1 MRTPRGFTLIAVM
14 WFAALVLTATLATHG
29 LVGAVRHRLAHHR
42 AELAASSM
50 AVSGADY
57 AQAMLASGRWSS
69 PRSFTSPDLDRGGF
83 FAVEIQGSTVRSTGV
98 FGPARVTV
106 VRRLP

>member
-1 MRTPRGFTLIAVM
+1 MRTQRGFTLIAVI

-29 LVGAVRHRLAHHR
+29 LVGVVRHRLAHHR

-57 AQAMLASGRWSS
+57 AQAMLASRRWSS
-69 PRSFTSPDLDRGGF
+69 PHSFTSPDLARGGF
-83 FAVEIQGSTVRSTGV
+83 FQVEIQGGTVRSTGV